1 MTLNDRIVVDFDQH
15 SVDYRNRYPELS
27 HELRSKCPVTWS
39 KNYGG
44 YWVVTGLEEVSAFYR
59 RPDLFSAIKDLTD
72 PDSPFRGIQIPD
84 TNPQITAGF
93 LEMDPPIQLAYR
105 HVLNP
110 YLSPAAIQRWEPLVR
125 EFTHACV
132 DEVIETG
139 RLDFVDDIANIV
151 PAILTMAMLGLPLVD
166 WEIYCEPVHA
176 SVYTPPDSPD
186 LPRVQQAAYAMVLR
200 LAECVAE
207 ARRQPRPGI
216 IKALIE
222 AEFDGAPLTDEG
234 IIGTTF
240 LVIGGGF
247 DTTTSLTASA
257 WRWLAEHPSE
267 RARLVADR
275 RLLDPATEE
284 FLRYFTP
291 AQGDARTVTKDCE
304 VAGYHFA
311 QGDRVLMGYA
321 MPNRDPRVFANPD
334 ELQLDRFPNRHAA
347 FGLGNHRCIGSNIAR
362 MQFKTMMWETLQRL
376 GDYTVNGDAAVRYES
391 IGVINGYQHLPAT
404 FTPGTKVG
412 PGLAETMRIW
422 QARLDE
428 EAAAAAGD
436 DNKEPS

>member
-1 MTLNDRIVVDFDQH
+1 MTLSDRIVVDFDQH

-125 EFTHACV
+125 EFTHACL

-216 IKALIE
+216 IKALID

-304 VAGYHFA
+304 VAGYQFA
-311 QGDRVLMGYA
+311 EGDRVLMGYA

-334 ELQLDRFPNRHAA
+334 ELQLDRIPNRHAA